1 MTAFPLC
8 LKGPENTALYNNL
21 SDGLVEWNA
30 AKGIRSRRF
39 KYQSQVRMY
48 SVGVSVV
55 GVSVC
60 RVSERIRVCR
70 VGMCLCVCRV
80 SETVCWGG

>member
-39 KYQSQVRMY
+39 EYQSQVRMY

-60 RVSERIRVCR
+60 TVSERVRVCM
-70 VGMCLCVCRV
+70 VGVSERECVCV
-80 SETVCWGG
+80 G